1 MTQVW
6 VGQRDGDN
14 DQVNSIVLLSP
25 TKPVLE
31 ANTLPTSP
39 WIARGDTLLRDT
51 KSLHSLQAYQQPL
64 QQMVQI

>member
-1 MTQVW
+1 M
-6 VGQRDGDN
+6 
-14 DQVNSIVLLSP
+14 NSIVLFFP

-39 WIARGDTLLRDT
+39 WIAQGDTLLRDT
-51 KSLHSLQAYQQPL
+51 KSLLSLQAYQQPL